1 MNLLELASLVITP
14 NAYEEGKLFSVIPSN
29 GTGDL
34 DVVRSTTKTRVNPQG
49 FIETIGINVPS
60 IDYSGGGCPSILLEP
75 QRTNLITF
83 SNDFTATTKALQ
95 NVITTPNALLSPDNS
110 VNSSKLIANSA
121 NNFHRIFT
129 NLSFSSG
136 STYVFSAFV
145 KKGEYNFV
153 QLVPGQQ
160 SFGDCFANFDL
171 LNGILGS
178 SSNIISS
185 SITELKDGWY
195 RCSFSKT
202 ATSNNTTDFS
212 IVLSQSATSPR
223 LQFFTGNNVD
233 GIFVYGLQV
242 EIGTE
247 ASSYIPTTSA
257 AVTRNQDSNVKVDDL
272 INKNILSPTEGSIF
286 VKFGSNPSQ
295 VGSSP
300 VVSLVLSVANRLLI
314 SVSGGTFRIQLGLNN
329 LTAFN
334 YQSSIPMANSKCGVS
349 YNNGQYKIFI
359 NGSLV
364 FTSGIFEQKAYTS
377 LQLSDINTNGGISS
391 VRTIDEIYLY
401 KTALSDQECIKL
413 TTL

>member
-34 DVVRSTTKTRVNPQG
+34 EITRSTTKTRVNPQG
-49 FIETIGINVPS
+49 LIETIGINAPS

-75 QRTNLITF
+75 QRTNLIPF
-83 SNDFTATTKALQ
+83 SN
-95 NVITTPNALLSPDNS
+95 
-110 VNSSKLIANSA
+110 
-121 NNFHRIFT
+121 NF
-129 NLSFSSG
+129 SG
-136 STYVFSAFV
+136 SGWGLAKSGVGLLPLLT
-145 KKGEYNFV
+145 GNF
-153 QLVPGQQ
+153 
-160 SFGDCFANFDL
+160 
-171 LNGILGS
+171 
-178 SSNIISS
+178 
-185 SITELKDGWY
+185 
-195 RCSFSKT
+195 
-202 ATSNNTTDFS
+202 
-212 IVLSQSATSPR
+212 ATSPDGTNNASR
-223 LQFFTGNNVD
+223 IVLNIGAGTTSSDISELFINVSNSVDVVDSRSIFMKSNTADTYNIYFSTGLVLAVSPNAWARAETTLTGVSERYRVMLRGSLPTSKFAD
-233 GIFVYGLQV
+233 ILIFGAQV
-242 EIGTE
+242 EQAGNV
-247 ASSYIPTTSA
+247 SSYIPTNGA
-257 AVTRNQDSNVKVDDL
+257 AVTRNQDSKVKVDDL

-286 VKFGSNPSQ
+286 VKFGSNQSQ

-401 KTALSDQECIKL
+401 KTALSDQECIQL
-413 TTL
+413 TTP